1 MNTSSLIPLFD
12 IDWTLLVGK
21 NQVHLDAFTHMFT
34 TVYGEPTAA
43 ISDITPHGM
52 IDSQIIVEVM
62 KVHGWVEVNIRKK
75 LPDAFNA
82 INSYYIKNA
91 DPKYIEKLPG
101 VDNLLAKLKESD
113 VLMGLLSGNIGD
125 MAWNKMEMA
134 GIKDYFSFGAFGDMA
149 DTRPELVGVAQ
160 NQIKAKFNLE
170 IPKEQFV
177 IIGDSP
183 LDVVTAKKAGTKCIA
198 VSTGSSDKTKLSLE
212 NPELVVDTLSEFDKI
227 LPFILGQ

>member
-1 MNTSSLIPLFD
+1 MTQSLIPLFD

-34 TVYGEPTAA
+34 TVYNEPTAA

-62 KVHGWVEVNIRKK
+62 KVHGWVEGDTRQK

-82 INSYYIKNA
+82 INSYYTKNA

-113 VLMGLLSGNIGD
+113 VLMGLLSGNIEG

-149 DTRPELVGVAQ
+149 NTRPELVSVAQ
-160 NQIKAKFNLE
+160 NQIKAKFKLD
-170 IPKEQFV
+170 IPNEQFV

-183 LDVVTAKKAGTKCIA
+183 LDVMTAKKAGTKCIA
-198 VSTGSSDKTKLSLE
+198 VATGSSDKARLLAE
-212 NPELVVDTLSEFDKI
+212 NPELTVSTLEVLDEI
-227 LPFILGQ
+227 LPFITNS

>member
-1 MNTSSLIPLFD
+1 MTQSLIPLFD

-34 TVYGEPTAA
+34 TVYNEPTAA

-62 KVHGWVEVNIRKK
+62 KVHGWVEGDTRQK
-75 LPDAFNA
+75 LPEAFSA
-82 INSYYIKNA
+82 INSYYTKNA

-101 VDNLLAKLKESD
+101 VDNLLTKLKESD
-113 VLMGLLSGNIGD
+113 ILMGLLSGNIEG

-149 DTRPELVGVAQ
+149 DARPKLVEVAK
-160 NQIKAKFNLE
+160 NQIKAKFKLD
-170 IPKEQFV
+170 IPNEQFV

-183 LDVVTAKKAGTKCIA
+183 LDVMTAKKAGTKCIA
-198 VSTGSSDKTKLSLE
+198 VATGSSDKARLLAE
-212 NPELVVDTLSEFDKI
+212 NPELTVSTLEVLDEI
-227 LPFILGQ
+227 LPFITNS

>member
-1 MNTSSLIPLFD
+1 MNLNSLIPLFD

-21 NQVHLDAFTHMFT
+21 NQVHVDAFTHMFT
-34 TVYGEPTAA
+34 TVYNESTAA

-62 KVHGWVEVNIRKK
+62 KVHGWVEEDIRQK
-75 LPDAFNA
+75 LPEAFNA

-101 VDNLLAKLKESD
+101 VDNLLAKLKENN
-113 VLMGLLSGNIGD
+113 VLMGLLSGNIEG

-134 GIKDYFSFGAFGDMA
+134 GIKDHFSFGVFGDMA
-149 DTRPELVGVAQ
+149 DARPKLVEVAQ
-160 NQIKAKFNLE
+160 NQIKAKFNLD

-183 LDVVTAKKAGTKCIA
+183 LDVVTAKIAGTKCIA
-198 VSTGSSDKTKLSLE
+198 VATGSSDVVKLSAE
-212 NPELVVDTLSEFDKI
+212 NPELTVTTLEELDKI
-227 LPFILGQ
+227 LPFILNQ